1 MATVTEI
8 DEVRVKESLW
18 SVQSRVSWGALVAGA
33 VVGIAL
39 YMLLTLLGIALGMTF
54 SERYDAEQLGTAAA
68 YWTFASLLVSM
79 FFGGWVSTRCT
90 AGEFRSE
97 AALYGIIVWALT
109 SALLIPMTALGVGTG
124 VGTVLADRGI
134 AKTKNT
140 IVPAVV
146 NVENKVTQKVD
157 QARRSMESTSSPGN
171 YGSDEGKSS
180 STSSRDNSS
189 SSSDESAKGSNSRSD
204 DSNSSSASTATDQDS
219 STPSRDSA
227 RSETGQ
233 NVRQLGHEAKEK
245 LMVASWWTFGGTFV
259 SLLSC
264 ILGALVGPTIVVV
277 RHKYPAHRSTI
288 PVTTTPMVPVA
299 R

>member
-8 DEVRVKESLW
+8 DEVRVKEPLW

-39 YMLLTLLGIALGMTF
+39 YMLLTMLGIALGMTF

-68 YWTFASLLVSM
+68 YWTFASLLISM

-97 AALYGIIVWALT
+97 AALYGMIVWAIT
-109 SALLIPMTALGVGTG
+109 SALLVPMTALGVGTG

-134 AKTKNT
+134 AKAKNT

-146 NVENKVTQKVD
+146 NVENKVTEKVD
-157 QARRSMESTSSPGN
+157 QVRRSMESTSSSGN
-171 YGSDEGKSS
+171 SGSDEGKSS
-180 STSSRDNSS
+180 SASRVNSS
-189 SSSDESAKGSNSRSD
+189 SSSGESAKGSNSRSD
-204 DSNSSSASTATDQDS
+204 DSNSSSASTTTDQDS
-219 STPSRDSA
+219 STESRDSG
-227 RSETGQ
+227 RSETGE
-233 NVRQLGHEAKEK
+233 NVRRLGYEAKEK
-245 LMVASWWTFGGTFV
+245 LKVASWWTFGGTFV

-277 RHKYPAHRSTI
+277 HHKYPAHRSTI
-288 PVTTTPMVPVA
+288 PVTTTPTVPVA